1 MLKEES
7 EVNTKQEDEENE
19 IKGEIH
25 DTDSRKLGLERWP
38 SD

>member
-7 EVNTKQEDEENE
+7 KVNTKQEDEENE

-25 DTDSRKLGLERWP
+25 DPDSRKLGLERWP